1 MLGMDMYKHRRER
14 LNALINEHYGNSRV
28 AFCEHTGLS
37 ESRLAQLLSNTYR
50 EGTAFTEKT
59 ARKLEQLAQLPPLYF
74 EEGALF
80 NTQQMTFDEIK
91 RLIPDVRRVRAA
103 EPGDPNL
110 VQIPKVKLHL
120 SAGIT
125 GFQVE
130 PETYDGATTT
140 VPAEWM
146 LRNGF
151 KKDKLL
157 AIRVKG
163 ESMEPT
169 FYESDLV
176 VLNTA
181 DTTPVDGGVF
191 AVNYEGEPVVK
202 RMTRDAGDWWLTSD
216 NLDQRRFSRKVCQG
230 EACLIIGRVVRKES
244 ERF

>member
-1 MLGMDMYKHRRER
+1 MDMYKHRRER
-14 LNALINEHYGNSRV
+14 LLALINEHYANSRV
-28 AFCEHTGLS
+28 AFCEYTGLS
-37 ESRLAQLLSNTYR
+37 ESRLAQLLSSTYR

-59 ARKLEQLAQLPPLYF
+59 ARKLEQLADLPPLYF
-74 EEGALF
+74 EDGAVF
-80 NTQQMTFDEIK
+80 NTQPMTFDEIK

-103 EPGDPNL
+103 EPGDPSL
-110 VQIPKVKLHL
+110 VQIPKVRLQL

-140 VPAEWM
+140 VPAEWI

-181 DTTPVDGGVF
+181 DTTPSDGGVF

-230 EACLIIGRVVRKES
+230 EACLVIGRVVRKES